1 MSGVQFRNP
10 QSAIRIFPSCP
21 LDPSDSAS
29 RCSIS
34 NDSDS
39 SLPDR
44 CFKIRGS
51 RSSLLLRVVA
61 LPMRAIFGGY
71 GKQLFMRRRRKRERE
86 VGRVAPQSLDRS
98 GARPMRVMHRRGMA
112 KPDSA
117 QLVAPKAYRMRKLRC
132 GPFCGLPPSRSPEG
146 CDENWPAVR
155 QLPITYRFRYAP
167 S

>member
-1 MSGVQFRNP
+1 MSSVQFRNP

-71 GKQLFMRRRRKRERE
+71 GKQLFIRRRRKRERGRARRPAIARS
-86 VGRVAPQSLDRS
+86 VGR
-98 GARPMRVMHRRGMA
+98 GAYEG
-112 KPDSA
+112 D
-117 QLVAPKAYRMRKLRC
+117 APKGYGKTRLRPTC
-132 GPFCGLPPSRSPEG
+132 RAEGLSNAEATLRPVLWLTTIAQPGGLR
-146 CDENWPAVR
+146 
-155 QLPITYRFRYAP
+155 
-167 S
+167 